1 MLAHRYC
8 VDCKQT
14 YNELSK
20 IIQGVLASRRELV
33 KFDQKVEMGGGLPS
47 PSDEEEGAEGLP
59 ESGSA
64 TLVLSPRTK
73 VCECMWC
80 VWKIELGYMC
90 ICWSIFAAPCIL
102 LYNMH
107 YSNWWFMPV
116 AALLLLLMF
125 TGILCIWFLWHGP
138 KCRCILMHICTCSTK
153 NLIHT

>member
-47 PSDEEEGAEGLP
+47 LSDEEEGAEGLP

-73 VCECMWC
+73 VYIQVC
-80 VWKIELGYMC
+80 VIYRRSGYFHQQN
-90 ICWSIFAAPCIL
+90 ISLVKFSHSLIFVAYTNVYNTL
-102 LYNMH
+102 LY
-107 YSNWWFMPV
+107 
-116 AALLLLLMF
+116 
-125 TGILCIWFLWHGP
+125 
-138 KCRCILMHICTCSTK
+138 
-153 NLIHT
+153 